1 MKIQSFRDLETWQ
14 IGMDLVVGVYEVSE
28 KFPEKERYGLTA
40 QLRRAAVAIPS
51 NVAEG
56 HQRGTRS
63 FKHFVVIAIGSLAE
77 AETQIELAERLKY
90 TSARQT
96 ESVWALARTARRL
109 LHGLRRSLAARN
121 EGFKARNRH
130 VDTRAPE
137 VRSPIPDPRSPNHLP
152 AIAACGAGI
161 AAALDRRSPICCRH
175 IA

>member
-14 IGMDLVVGVYEVSE
+14 IGMELVVGVYQVSE

-63 FKHFVVIAIGSLAE
+63 FKHFVVIPIGSLAE

-90 TSARQT
+90 TSPQQT
-96 ESVWALARTARRL
+96 ESVRALARSARRL
-109 LHGLRRSLAARN
+109 LHGLRRSLAAR
-121 EGFKARNRH
+121 ELRVQKRRKQAGSSG
-130 VDTRAPE
+130 PPQP
-137 VRSPIPDPRSPNHLP
+137 SDPRSRIRGLLP
-152 AIAACGAGI
+152 
-161 AAALDRRSPICCRH
+161 
-175 IA
+175 